1 MTTVEHTW
9 PPTDEQI
16 RNIANSAAHNL
27 LKSNKDELSVL
38 VYWDNP
44 KLMIMDPFHFSHTE
58 YITTEFKIREKN
70 LKIIIGKED

>member
-1 MTTVEHTW
+1 MTTLEHTW

-16 RNIANSAAHNL
+16 RNIANSAVHNL
-27 LKSNKDELSVL
+27 LKSNKEELSVL

-44 KLMIMDPFHFSHTE
+44 KLMIMEPFHFAHTE
-58 YITTEFKIREKN
+58 YITTEFEIKGKN

>member
-16 RNIANSAAHNL
+16 RNIANSTAYNL
-27 LKSNKDELSVL
+27 LKSNKEELSVL

-44 KLMIMDPFHFSHTE
+44 KLMIMDPFHFAHTE
-58 YITTEFKIREKN
+58 YIQKQYEIEGKT
-70 LKIIIGKED
+70 LKVIIGKED